1 MRDWAGRL
9 GWIPVLCVVRRE
21 TIRYYRPDDLART
34 NGSFRVD
41 DVTPGYETLLSLV
54 AEEQESKGE
63 GGTR

>member
-1 MRDWAGRL
+1 M
-9 GWIPVLCVVRRE
+9 LCVVRRE

-41 DVTPGYETLLSLV
+41 DVTPGYETLLSFV

-63 GGTR
+63 GETR